1 MKIAVDCRMSGK
13 SGIGTFLD
21 GILPYL
27 LATDNEFLL
36 LGADS
41 RYFSKKNVSCIPC
54 PVNAFSLSETF
65 FFPKKISREINRCD
79 IYFSP
84 YCNVPSGIKI
94 PVYTTI
100 HDIVF
105 LDIKGLSGKAG
116 TFARKIFYK
125 RAVKKSRAV
134 FTVSQFSRER
144 IIEKLSCKKPIFVV
158 YNGIPSYLQNIS
170 KVPQEQKD
178 ASIIFIG
185 NIKKHKGLGCLLDA
199 HLLMLKSGEFTGKE
213 SPRLLIV
220 GARDNFRTQ
229 DSSIEKKIALIDS
242 LYPSSIEFTGFVENE
257 RLKQLL
263 AKARV
268 LVQPSLYEGF
278 GIPPLQALL
287 CGTHAV
293 ISDIPVFK
301 EIYKDFPVSYFRTGD
316 SSDLYEKLRKEW
328 LSKEEVGPVPDIYSY
343 KKTAQLVLRGLAQFN

>member
-1 MKIAVDCRMSGK
+1 
-13 SGIGTFLD
+13 
-21 GILPYL
+21 
-27 LATDNEFLL
+27 
-36 LGADS
+36 
-41 RYFSKKNVSCIPC
+41 
-54 PVNAFSLSETF
+54 
-65 FFPKKISREINRCD
+65 
-79 IYFSP
+79 
-84 YCNVPSGIKI
+84 
-94 PVYTTI
+94 
-100 HDIVF
+100 
-105 LDIKGLSGKAG
+105 
-116 TFARKIFYK
+116 
-125 RAVKKSRAV
+125 
-134 FTVSQFSRER
+134 
-144 IIEKLSCKKPIFVV
+144 
-158 YNGIPSYLQNIS
+158 
-170 KVPQEQKD
+170 
-178 ASIIFIG
+178 
-185 NIKKHKGLGCLLDA
+185 
-199 HLLMLKSGEFTGKE
+199 MLKSGEFTGKE

-242 LYPSSIEFTGFVENE
+242 LYPGSIEFTGFVENE